1 MYFKLA
7 FKNIKKS
14 YKNYVIYFLTLIFGI
29 CIFYTFNSIESQSVM
44 MELNE
49 QKQSAFMMA
58 EQLIGYFSVFIAFVL
73 GFLIVYANN
82 YLIKRRKK
90 EFGIYMTLGMEN
102 GSLSKMI
109 FLETLF
115 IGAISLE
122 IGVILGIM
130 LSQALSVLTAYMF
143 QVDLTK
149 FQFVFSP
156 LGFKRTVLCF
166 SIIYLVVLIFN
177 FISVRKIKLIDL
189 LTASKRNEKP
199 TIKNLWVSVIL
210 FLVSVGIL
218 GIAYYK
224 VIHDG
229 IAFASFNALG
239 LPILLGCIG
248 TFIFFYSLTGFFLK
262 VIQGNKKFYLIDL
275 NMFVMKQISSKINTT
290 FVSLS
295 FICLMLFLAICTF
308 SGGLGINRAIN
319 ADLKDLTKFDVT
331 FWSNSGENIETLLKE
346 KNIDISNIAKEDSN
360 MVMYDSGVKY
370 SNFLSKEGMTA
381 MKNYFPVAND
391 NDILV
396 IGENGYNNTLK
407 LLGKEPVN
415 LKENKYLAV
424 GNIDEMK
431 KWVNESLE
439 NGNIDQMKKLV
450 NKSSENGNIDQM
462 KKLVNKSSENGKKIN
477 ISGKTLEPAN
487 KKYENINLYNFTM
500 KGDILI
506 FVVKDSLLEGLKP
519 VSSRFN
525 MMLKDNSNTKEELE
539 SIRDQL
545 VESQVYSITK
555 KEIYDNAAGLGATM
569 AYLGIYLGL
578 IFIITSAVVLAIQQL
593 TESTDNVERYRL
605 LKEIGVDQKMIN
617 KAIFTQVGVYF
628 MLPLSLA
635 IVHSIVGLK
644 ISSTIVGVFGNASI
658 MPNIIIT
665 AIIFV
670 IIYGGYFLATYLG
683 AKKNINERS

>member
-115 IGAISLE
+115 IGAISLG
-122 IGVILGIM
+122 IGVVLGIM

-262 VIQGNKKFYLIDL
+262 VIQGNKKFYLRDL

-331 FWSNSGENIETLLKE
+331 FWSNSGENIENLLKE

-360 MVMYDSGVKY
+360 MIMYDSKIKY

-415 LKENKYLAV
+415 LKENQYLAV

-439 NGNIDQMKKLV
+439 NGNID
-450 NKSSENGNIDQM
+450 EM
-462 KKLVNKSSENGKKIN
+462 KKLVNKSSENGKNIN

-525 MMLKDNSNTKEELE
+525 MMLKDNSNTKEELG

>member
-29 CIFYTFNSIESQSVM
+29 CIFYTFNSIESQSLM

-49 QKQSAFMMA
+49 QKQSDFMMA
-58 EQLIGYFSVFIAFVL
+58 EQLMGYFSVFIAFVL
-73 GFLIVYANN
+73 GFLIVYSNN

-90 EFGIYMTLGMEN
+90 EFGIYMTLGMEK

-115 IGAISLE
+115 IGVISLG
-122 IGVILGIM
+122 IGLVLGII

-156 LGFKRTVLCF
+156 LGFKKTVFCF
-166 SIIYLVVLIFN
+166 SIIYFVVLIFN

-189 LTASKRNEKP
+189 LIASKKNEKP

-210 FLVSVGIL
+210 FLGSLVII

-224 VIHDG
+224 VINDG
-229 IAFASFNALG
+229 IAVASFNFLG
-239 LPILLGCIG
+239 LPIILGCVG

-262 VIQGNKKFYLIDL
+262 VIQGNKKFYLRDL

-308 SGGLGINRAIN
+308 SGGLGINRALN

-331 FWSNSGENIETLLKE
+331 FWSNSGENIENLLKE

-360 MVMYDSGVKY
+360 IVMYDSGVKY
-370 SNFLSKEGMTA
+370 SSFLSEDGIDA

-391 NDILV
+391 KDILA
-396 IGENGYNNTLK
+396 IGEKAYNDTLK
-407 LLGKEPVN
+407 ILGKEHVN
-415 LKENKYLAV
+415 LKENQYLAV
-424 GNIDEMK
+424 GNI
-431 KWVNESLE
+431 NEIEKFANNSLE
-439 NGNIDQMKKLV
+439 
-450 NKSSENGNIDQM
+450 E
-462 KKLVNKSSENGKKIN
+462 GKKIN

-506 FVVKDSLLEGLKP
+506 LVVKDSLLEGLKP
-519 VSSRFN
+519 VSSKFN
-525 MMLKDNSNTKEELE
+525 IMLNENSNAMRNLEE
-539 SIRDQL
+539 IRGKL
-545 VESQVYSITK
+545 VENNVYSITK
-555 KEIYDNAAGLGATM
+555 EEIIDNAAGLGATA

-578 IFIITSAVVLAIQQL
+578 IFIITSAVILAIQQL
-593 TESTDNVERYRL
+593 TEATDNIERYRL

-617 KAIFTQVGVYF
+617 KAIFTQIGVYF

-644 ISSTIVGVFGNASI
+644 VSSSIVGIFGNASI

-665 AIIFV
+665 SIILV
-670 IIYGGYFLATYLG
+670 IIYGGYFLAVYLA
-683 AKKNINERS
+683 AKKNINERA

>member
-115 IGAISLE
+115 IGAISLG
-122 IGVILGIM
+122 IGVVLGIM
-130 LSQALSVLTAYMF
+130 LSQGLSVLTAYMF

-262 VIQGNKKFYLIDL
+262 VIQGNKKFYLRDL

-331 FWSNSGENIETLLKE
+331 FWSNSGENIENLLKE

-360 MVMYDSGVKY
+360 MIMYDSGVKY

-396 IGENGYNNTLK
+396 IGEKGYNNTLK

-415 LKENKYLAV
+415 LKENQYLAV

-439 NGNIDQMKKLV
+439 NGNM
-450 NKSSENGNIDQM
+450 DQM

-477 ISGKTLEPAN
+477 ISRKTLEPAN

-539 SIRDQL
+539 AIRDQL

>member
-115 IGAISLE
+115 IGAISLG
-122 IGVILGIM
+122 IGVVLGIM

-218 GIAYYK
+218 GTAYYK

-229 IAFASFNALG
+229 IAVASFNILG
-239 LPILLGCIG
+239 LPIVLGCVG

-262 VIQGNKKFYLIDL
+262 VIQGNKKFYLRDL

-319 ADLKDLTKFDVT
+319 ADLNDLTKFDVT
-331 FWSNSGENIETLLKE
+331 FWSNSGENIEKLLKE

-360 MVMYDSGVKY
+360 MIMYDSKIKY

-415 LKENKYLAV
+415 LKENQYLAV

-439 NGNIDQMKKLV
+439 NGNMDQMKKLV
-450 NKSSENGNIDQM
+450 NKSSE
-462 KKLVNKSSENGKKIN
+462 EGKKIN

-539 SIRDQL
+539 NVRDQL

>member
-58 EQLIGYFSVFIAFVL
+58 EQLMGYFSVFIAFVL

-115 IGAISLE
+115 IGAISLG
-122 IGVILGIM
+122 IGLVLGIM

-218 GIAYYK
+218 GTAYYK

-262 VIQGNKKFYLIDL
+262 VIQGNKKFYLRDL

-331 FWSNSGENIETLLKE
+331 FWSNSGENIENLLKE
-346 KNIDISNIAKEDSN
+346 KNIDIFNIAKENSN
-360 MVMYDSGVKY
+360 MVMYDSKIKY

-396 IGENGYNNTLK
+396 IGEKGYNNTLK

-415 LKENKYLAV
+415 LKENQYLAV

-439 NGNIDQMKKLV
+439 NG
-450 NKSSENGNIDQM
+450 
-462 KKLVNKSSENGKKIN
+462 KKIN
-477 ISGKTLEPAN
+477 ISGKTLEPEN

-539 SIRDQL
+539 SVRDQL

-658 MPNIIIT
+658 MPNVIIT

-683 AKKNINERS
+683 AKKNINERA

>member
-115 IGAISLE
+115 IGAISLG
-122 IGVILGIM
+122 IGVVLGIM
-130 LSQALSVLTAYMF
+130 LSQGLSVLTAYMF
-143 QVDLTK
+143 QLDLTK

-262 VIQGNKKFYLIDL
+262 VIQGNKKFYLRDL

-331 FWSNSGENIETLLKE
+331 FWSNSGENIEKLLKE

-360 MVMYDSGVKY
+360 MIMYDSKIKY

-396 IGENGYNNTLK
+396 IGEKGYNNTLK

-415 LKENKYLAV
+415 LKENQYLAV

-439 NGNIDQMKKLV
+439 NGNM
-450 NKSSENGNIDQM
+450 DQM

-506 FVVKDSLLEGLKP
+506 LVVKDSLLEGLKP

>member
-115 IGAISLE
+115 IGAISLG
-122 IGVILGIM
+122 IGVVLGIM

-262 VIQGNKKFYLIDL
+262 VIQGNKKFYLRDL

-331 FWSNSGENIETLLKE
+331 FWSNSGENIEKLLKE

-415 LKENKYLAV
+415 LKENQYLAV

-439 NGNIDQMKKLV
+439 
-450 NKSSENGNIDQM
+450 SGNIDQM

-539 SIRDQL
+539 SIREQL

>member
-58 EQLIGYFSVFIAFVL
+58 EQLMGYFSVFIAFVL

-115 IGAISLE
+115 IGAISLG
-122 IGVILGIM
+122 IGLVLGIM

-210 FLVSVGIL
+210 FLVSLGIL
-218 GIAYYK
+218 GTAYYK

-262 VIQGNKKFYLIDL
+262 VIQGNKKFYLRDL

-331 FWSNSGENIETLLKE
+331 FWSNSGENIENLLKK

-360 MVMYDSGVKY
+360 MVMYDSKIKY
-370 SNFLSKEGMTA
+370 SNFLSKEGMAA

-396 IGENGYNNTLK
+396 IGEKGYNNTLK

-415 LKENKYLAV
+415 LKENQYLAV

-439 NGNIDQMKKLV
+439 NG
-450 NKSSENGNIDQM
+450 
-462 KKLVNKSSENGKKIN
+462 KKIN
-477 ISGKTLEPAN
+477 ISGKTLEPEN

-539 SIRDQL
+539 EVRDQL

-658 MPNIIIT
+658 MPNVIIT

-683 AKKNINERS
+683 AKKNINERA

>member
-115 IGAISLE
+115 IGAISLG
-122 IGVILGIM
+122 IGVVLGIM

-218 GIAYYK
+218 GTAYYK

-229 IAFASFNALG
+229 IAVASFNVLG
-239 LPILLGCIG
+239 LPIVLGCIG

-262 VIQGNKKFYLIDL
+262 VIQGNKKFYLRDL

-331 FWSNSGENIETLLKE
+331 FWSNSGENIENLLKE

-415 LKENKYLAV
+415 LKENQYLAV

-439 NGNIDQMKKLV
+439 NGNM
-450 NKSSENGNIDQM
+450 DQM

-539 SIRDQL
+539 NVRDQL

>member
-115 IGAISLE
+115 IGAISLG
-122 IGVILGIM
+122 IGVVLGIM

-143 QVDLTK
+143 QVDLTE

-218 GIAYYK
+218 GTAYYK

-262 VIQGNKKFYLIDL
+262 VIQGNKKFYLRDL

-331 FWSNSGENIETLLKE
+331 FWSNSGENIENLLKE

-360 MVMYDSGVKY
+360 MVMYDSKIKY
-370 SNFLSKEGMTA
+370 SSFLSKEGMTA

-415 LKENKYLAV
+415 LKENQYLAV

-431 KWVNESLE
+431 KWVNESL
-439 NGNIDQMKKLV
+439 
-450 NKSSENGNIDQM
+450 
-462 KKLVNKSSENGKKIN
+462 ENGKKIN

-525 MMLKDNSNTKEELE
+525 MMLKDNSNTKEELG

>member
-44 MELNE
+44 MEINE

-58 EQLIGYFSVFIAFVL
+58 EQLMGYFSVFIAFVL

-115 IGAISLE
+115 IGAISLG
-122 IGVILGIM
+122 IGVVLGIM

-210 FLVSVGIL
+210 FLVSVEIL
-218 GIAYYK
+218 GTAYYK

-229 IAFASFNALG
+229 IAVASFNVLG
-239 LPILLGCIG
+239 LPIVLGCVG

-262 VIQGNKKFYLIDL
+262 VIQGNKKFYLRDL

-331 FWSNSGENIETLLKE
+331 FWSNSGENIEKLLKE

-381 MKNYFPVAND
+381 MKHYFPVAND

-415 LKENKYLAV
+415 LKENQYLAV

-431 KWVNESLE
+431 KWVNESL
-439 NGNIDQMKKLV
+439 
-450 NKSSENGNIDQM
+450 
-462 KKLVNKSSENGKKIN
+462 ENGKKIN

-539 SIRDQL
+539 EVRDQL

-644 ISSTIVGVFGNASI
+644 VSSFIVGVFGNASI

>member
-115 IGAISLE
+115 IGAISLG

-130 LSQALSVLTAYMF
+130 LSQSLSVLTAYMF

-218 GIAYYK
+218 GTAYYK

-262 VIQGNKKFYLIDL
+262 VIQGNKKFYLRDL

-331 FWSNSGENIETLLKE
+331 FWSNSGENIENLLKE

-415 LKENKYLAV
+415 LKENQYLAV

-431 KWVNESLE
+431 KWVNESL
-439 NGNIDQMKKLV
+439 
-450 NKSSENGNIDQM
+450 
-462 KKLVNKSSENGKKIN
+462 ENGKKIN

-539 SIRDQL
+539 EVRDQL

-644 ISSTIVGVFGNASI
+644 VSSFIVGVFGNASI

-683 AKKNINERS
+683 AKKNINEKNL

>member
-115 IGAISLE
+115 IGAISLG
-122 IGVILGIM
+122 IGVVLGIM

-218 GIAYYK
+218 GISYYK

-262 VIQGNKKFYLIDL
+262 VIQGNKKFYLRDL

-331 FWSNSGENIETLLKE
+331 FWSNSGENIEKLLKE

-407 LLGKEPVN
+407 LLGKESVN
-415 LKENKYLAV
+415 LKENQYLAV

-431 KWVNESLE
+431 KWVNESL
-439 NGNIDQMKKLV
+439 
-450 NKSSENGNIDQM
+450 ENGNIDQM

-539 SIRDQL
+539 AIRDQL

>member
-115 IGAISLE
+115 IGAISLG
-122 IGVILGIM
+122 IGVVLGIM

-262 VIQGNKKFYLIDL
+262 VIQGNKKFYLRDL

-331 FWSNSGENIETLLKE
+331 FWSNSGENIENLLKE
-346 KNIDISNIAKEDSN
+346 KNIDMSNIAKEDSN

-415 LKENKYLAV
+415 LKENQYLAV

-439 NGNIDQMKKLV
+439 NGNMDQMKKLV
-450 NKSSENGNIDQM
+450 NKSSE
-462 KKLVNKSSENGKKIN
+462 EGKKIN
-477 ISGKTLEPAN
+477 ISGKNLEPAN

-539 SIRDQL
+539 NVRDQL

-683 AKKNINERS
+683 AKKNIDEKKLY

>member
-90 EFGIYMTLGMEN
+90 EFGIYMTLRMEN

-115 IGAISLE
+115 IGAISLG
-122 IGVILGIM
+122 IGVILGII

-229 IAFASFNALG
+229 IAFASFDALG

-262 VIQGNKKFYLIDL
+262 VIQGNKKFYLRDL

-290 FVSLS
+290 FVSVS

-331 FWSNSGENIETLLKE
+331 FWSNSGENIEKLLKE

-360 MVMYDSGVKY
+360 MIMYDSKIKY

-415 LKENKYLAV
+415 LKENQYLAV

-439 NGNIDQMKKLV
+439 NGNM
-450 NKSSENGNIDQM
+450 DQM

-525 MMLKDNSNTKEELE
+525 MMLKDNSNTMEELE
-539 SIRDQL
+539 GIRDKL
-545 VESQVYSITK
+545 VENKVYSITK
-555 KEIYDNAAGLGATM
+555 EEIYDNAAGLGATM

-578 IFIITSAVVLAIQQL
+578 IFIITSAVVLAVQQL

-617 KAIFTQVGVYF
+617 KSIFTQVGVYF

-644 ISSTIVGVFGNASI
+644 VSSIIVGMFGNASI

-665 AIIFV
+665 AIILV

>member
-115 IGAISLE
+115 IGAISLG
-122 IGVILGIM
+122 IGVVLGIM

-262 VIQGNKKFYLIDL
+262 VIQGNKKFYLRDL

-331 FWSNSGENIETLLKE
+331 FWSNSGENIESLLKE

-360 MVMYDSGVKY
+360 MVMYDSEVKY
-370 SNFLSKEGMTA
+370 SDFLSKEGMTA

-396 IGENGYNNTLK
+396 IGENGYNDTLK

-415 LKENKYLAV
+415 LKENQYLAV

-439 NGNIDQMKKLV
+439 
-450 NKSSENGNIDQM
+450 S
-462 KKLVNKSSENGKKIN
+462 GKKIN

-506 FVVKDSLLEGLKP
+506 LVVKDFLLEGLKP

-539 SIRDQL
+539 NVRDKL

-578 IFIITSAVVLAIQQL
+578 IFTITSAVVLAIQQL

-658 MPNIIIT
+658 IPNIIIT

>member
-115 IGAISLE
+115 IGAISLG

-199 TIKNLWVSVIL
+199 TIKNLWISVIL

-262 VIQGNKKFYLIDL
+262 VIQGNKKFYLRDL

-331 FWSNSGENIETLLKE
+331 FWSNSGENIEKLLKE
-346 KNIDISNIAKEDSN
+346 KNIDISNMAKEDSN

-415 LKENKYLAV
+415 LKENQYLAV

-439 NGNIDQMKKLV
+439 NGNM
-450 NKSSENGNIDQM
+450 DQM

-683 AKKNINERS
+683 AKKNINERA

>member
-115 IGAISLE
+115 IGAISLG
-122 IGVILGIM
+122 IGVVLGIM

-360 MVMYDSGVKY
+360 MVMYDSKIKY

-415 LKENKYLAV
+415 LKKNQYLAV

-431 KWVNESLE
+431 KWVNESL
-439 NGNIDQMKKLV
+439 
-450 NKSSENGNIDQM
+450 
-462 KKLVNKSSENGKKIN
+462 ENGKKIN

>member
-115 IGAISLE
+115 IGAISLG
-122 IGVILGIM
+122 IGVVLGIM

-199 TIKNLWVSVIL
+199 TIKKLWVSVIL

-218 GIAYYK
+218 GVAYYK

-262 VIQGNKKFYLIDL
+262 VIQGNKKFYLRDL

-360 MVMYDSGVKY
+360 MVMYDSEVKY
-370 SNFLSKEGMTA
+370 SSFLSKEGMTA

-415 LKENKYLAV
+415 LKENQYLAV

-439 NGNIDQMKKLV
+439 NG
-450 NKSSENGNIDQM
+450 
-462 KKLVNKSSENGKKIN
+462 KKIN
-477 ISGKTLEPAN
+477 ISGKTLEPEN

-539 SIRDQL
+539 NVRDQL

>member
-115 IGAISLE
+115 IGAISLG
-122 IGVILGIM
+122 IGVVLGIM

-218 GIAYYK
+218 GTAYYK

-262 VIQGNKKFYLIDL
+262 VIQGNKKFYLRDL

-331 FWSNSGENIETLLKE
+331 FWSNSGENIEKLLKE

-360 MVMYDSGVKY
+360 MVMYDSKIKY
-370 SNFLSKEGMTA
+370 SSFLSKEGMTA

-415 LKENKYLAV
+415 LKENQYLAV

-439 NGNIDQMKKLV
+439 NG
-450 NKSSENGNIDQM
+450 
-462 KKLVNKSSENGKKIN
+462 KKIN
-477 ISGKTLEPAN
+477 ISGKTLEPEN

-539 SIRDQL
+539 EVRDQL
-545 VESQVYSITK
+545 VESQIYSITK

>member
-115 IGAISLE
+115 IGAISLG
-122 IGVILGIM
+122 IGVVLGIM

-199 TIKNLWVSVIL
+199 TIKNLWISVIL

-262 VIQGNKKFYLIDL
+262 VIQGNKKFYLRDL

-331 FWSNSGENIETLLKE
+331 FWSNSGENIEKLLKE

-360 MVMYDSGVKY
+360 MIMYGSGVKY

-396 IGENGYNNTLK
+396 IGEKGYNNTLK

-415 LKENKYLAV
+415 LKENQYLAV

-439 NGNIDQMKKLV
+439 NG
-450 NKSSENGNIDQM
+450 
-462 KKLVNKSSENGKKIN
+462 KKIN
-477 ISGKTLEPAN
+477 ISGKTLEPEN

-539 SIRDQL
+539 AIRDQL

>member
-115 IGAISLE
+115 IGAISLG
-122 IGVILGIM
+122 IGVVLGIM

-262 VIQGNKKFYLIDL
+262 VIQGNKKFYLRDL

-331 FWSNSGENIETLLKE
+331 FWSNSGENIENLLKE

-415 LKENKYLAV
+415 LKENQYLAV

-439 NGNIDQMKKLV
+439 
-450 NKSSENGNIDQM
+450 SGNIDQM

-506 FVVKDSLLEGLKP
+506 FVVKDSLPEGLKP

-539 SIRDQL
+539 AIRDQL

>member
-115 IGAISLE
+115 IGAISLG
-122 IGVILGIM
+122 IGLVLGIM

-262 VIQGNKKFYLIDL
+262 VIQGNKKFYLRDL

-331 FWSNSGENIETLLKE
+331 FWSNSGENIEKLLKE

-360 MVMYDSGVKY
+360 MVMYDSEVKY

-396 IGENGYNNTLK
+396 IGEKGYNNTLK

-415 LKENKYLAV
+415 LKENQYLAV

-439 NGNIDQMKKLV
+439 NGNM
-450 NKSSENGNIDQM
+450 DQM

-506 FVVKDSLLEGLKP
+506 FVIKDSLLEGLKP

>member
-115 IGAISLE
+115 IGAISLG
-122 IGVILGIM
+122 IGVVLGIM

-262 VIQGNKKFYLIDL
+262 VIQGNKKFYLRDL

-331 FWSNSGENIETLLKE
+331 FWSNSGENIENLLKE
-346 KNIDISNIAKEDSN
+346 KNIDTSNIAKEDSN

-439 NGNIDQMKKLV
+439 
-450 NKSSENGNIDQM
+450 SGNIDQM

-539 SIRDQL
+539 AIRDQL

-683 AKKNINERS
+683 AKKNINERA

>member
-115 IGAISLE
+115 IGAISLG

-199 TIKNLWVSVIL
+199 TIKNLWISVIL

-262 VIQGNKKFYLIDL
+262 VIQGNKKFYLRDL

-331 FWSNSGENIETLLKE
+331 FWSNSGENIEKLLKE

-360 MVMYDSGVKY
+360 MIMYDSKIKY

-396 IGENGYNNTLK
+396 IGEKGYNNTLK

-415 LKENKYLAV
+415 LKENQYLAV

-439 NGNIDQMKKLV
+439 NGNM
-450 NKSSENGNIDQM
+450 DQM

-506 FVVKDSLLEGLKP
+506 LVVKDSLLEGLKP

-539 SIRDQL
+539 AIRDQL

-683 AKKNINERS
+683 AKKNINERA

>member
-14 YKNYVIYFLTLIFGI
+14 YKNYIIYFLTLIFGI

-115 IGAISLE
+115 IGAISLG

-199 TIKNLWVSVIL
+199 TIKNLWISVIL

-262 VIQGNKKFYLIDL
+262 VIQGNKKFYLRDL

-331 FWSNSGENIETLLKE
+331 FWSNSGENIEKLLKE

-360 MVMYDSGVKY
+360 MVMYDSKIKY

-415 LKENKYLAV
+415 LKENQYLAV

-431 KWVNESLE
+431 KWVNESL
-439 NGNIDQMKKLV
+439 
-450 NKSSENGNIDQM
+450 ENGNIDQM

>member
-58 EQLIGYFSVFIAFVL
+58 EQLMGYFSVFIAFVL

-115 IGAISLE
+115 IGAISLG
-122 IGVILGIM
+122 IGLVLGIM

-210 FLVSVGIL
+210 FLVSLGIL
-218 GIAYYK
+218 GTAYYK

-262 VIQGNKKFYLIDL
+262 VIQGNKKFYLRDL

-331 FWSNSGENIETLLKE
+331 FWSNSGENIENLLKE
-346 KNIDISNIAKEDSN
+346 KNIDISNIAKEESN
-360 MVMYDSGVKY
+360 IVMYDSKIKY

-396 IGENGYNNTLK
+396 IGEKGYNNTLK
-407 LLGKEPVN
+407 LLGKELVN
-415 LKENKYLAV
+415 LKENQYLAV

-431 KWVNESLE
+431 KWVNESL
-439 NGNIDQMKKLV
+439 
-450 NKSSENGNIDQM
+450 
-462 KKLVNKSSENGKKIN
+462 ENGKKIN

-525 MMLKDNSNTKEELE
+525 MMLKDSSNTKEELE
-539 SIRDQL
+539 NVRDQL

-658 MPNIIIT
+658 MPNVIIT

-683 AKKNINERS
+683 AKKNINERA

>member
-82 YLIKRRKK
+82 YLIKIRKK

-115 IGAISLE
+115 IGAISLG
-122 IGVILGIM
+122 IGVVLGIM

-262 VIQGNKKFYLIDL
+262 VIQGNKKFYLRDL

-331 FWSNSGENIETLLKE
+331 FWSNSGENIENLLKE
-346 KNIDISNIAKEDSN
+346 KNIDISNIAEEDSN
-360 MVMYDSGVKY
+360 MIMYDSKIKY

-415 LKENKYLAV
+415 LKENQYLAV

-439 NGNIDQMKKLV
+439 
-450 NKSSENGNIDQM
+450 S
-462 KKLVNKSSENGKKIN
+462 GKKIN
-477 ISGKTLEPAN
+477 ISGKTLESTN

-539 SIRDQL
+539 AIRDQL

>member
-115 IGAISLE
+115 IGAISLG

-199 TIKNLWVSVIL
+199 TIKNLWISVIL

-262 VIQGNKKFYLIDL
+262 VIQGNKKFYLRDL

-331 FWSNSGENIETLLKE
+331 FWSNSGENIENLLKE

-360 MVMYDSGVKY
+360 MVMYDSEVKY

-415 LKENKYLAV
+415 LKENQYLAV
-424 GNIDEMK
+424 GNIDE
-431 KWVNESLE
+431 
-439 NGNIDQMKKLV
+439 
-450 NKSSENGNIDQM
+450 M

>member
-29 CIFYTFNSIESQSVM
+29 CIFYTFNFIESQSVM

-115 IGAISLE
+115 IGAISLG
-122 IGVILGIM
+122 IGVVLGIM

-262 VIQGNKKFYLIDL
+262 VIQGNKKFYLRDL

-331 FWSNSGENIETLLKE
+331 FWSNSGENIESLLKE
-346 KNIDISNIAKEDSN
+346 KNIDTSNIAEEDSN
-360 MVMYDSGVKY
+360 MVMYDSKIKY
-370 SNFLSKEGMTA
+370 SSFLSKDGMTA

-391 NDILV
+391 NDTLV

-415 LKENKYLAV
+415 LKENQYLAV

-439 NGNIDQMKKLV
+439 
-450 NKSSENGNIDQM
+450 S
-462 KKLVNKSSENGKKIN
+462 GKKIN
-477 ISGKTLEPAN
+477 ISEKILEPAN

-506 FVVKDSLLEGLKP
+506 FVVKDFLLEGLKP

-525 MMLKDNSNTKEELE
+525 MMLKDNSNTKEELDNV
-539 SIRDQL
+539 RDQL

>member
-115 IGAISLE
+115 IGAISLG
-122 IGVILGIM
+122 IGVVLGIM

-262 VIQGNKKFYLIDL
+262 VIQGNKKFYLRDL

-331 FWSNSGENIETLLKE
+331 FWSNSGENIENLLKE

-360 MVMYDSGVKY
+360 MVMYDSKIKY

-407 LLGKEPVN
+407 LLWKEPVN
-415 LKENKYLAV
+415 LKENQYLAV

-439 NGNIDQMKKLV
+439 NGNM
-450 NKSSENGNIDQM
+450 DQM

-477 ISGKTLEPAN
+477 ISEKTLEPAN

-525 MMLKDNSNTKEELE
+525 MMLKDNSNTKKELE
-539 SIRDQL
+539 AIRDQL

-644 ISSTIVGVFGNASI
+644 ISSSIVGVFGNASI

>member
-115 IGAISLE
+115 IGAISLG
-122 IGVILGIM
+122 IGVILGII

-262 VIQGNKKFYLIDL
+262 VIQGNKKFYLRDL

-331 FWSNSGENIETLLKE
+331 FWSNSGENIETLLNE

-360 MVMYDSGVKY
+360 MVMYDSEVKY
-370 SNFLSKEGMTA
+370 SDFLSKEGMTA
-381 MKNYFPVAND
+381 MKNYFPVDND
-391 NDILV
+391 NDTLV

-415 LKENKYLAV
+415 LKENQYLAV

-439 NGNIDQMKKLV
+439 NG
-450 NKSSENGNIDQM
+450 
-462 KKLVNKSSENGKKIN
+462 KKIN
-477 ISGKTLEPAN
+477 ISGKTLEPEN

-525 MMLKDNSNTKEELE
+525 MMLKDNSNTKEELG

-578 IFIITSAVVLAIQQL
+578 IFIITSAVVLTIQQL

>member
-115 IGAISLE
+115 IGAISLG
-122 IGVILGIM
+122 IGVVLGIM

-199 TIKNLWVSVIL
+199 TIKNLWISVIL

-218 GIAYYK
+218 GTAYYK

-229 IAFASFNALG
+229 IAFASFNVLG
-239 LPILLGCIG
+239 LPIVLGCVG

-262 VIQGNKKFYLIDL
+262 VIQGNKKFYLRDL

-331 FWSNSGENIETLLKE
+331 FWSNSGENIENLLKE

-360 MVMYDSGVKY
+360 MVMYDSKIKY

-407 LLGKEPVN
+407 LLGKESVN
-415 LKENKYLAV
+415 LKENQYLAV

-431 KWVNESLE
+431 KWVNESL
-439 NGNIDQMKKLV
+439 
-450 NKSSENGNIDQM
+450 ENGNIDQM

-506 FVVKDSLLEGLKP
+506 FVVKDSLLEVLKP

-539 SIRDQL
+539 NVRDQL

-658 MPNIIIT
+658 MPNVIIT

>member
-115 IGAISLE
+115 IGAISLG
-122 IGVILGIM
+122 IGVVLGIM

-218 GIAYYK
+218 GTAYYK

-262 VIQGNKKFYLIDL
+262 VIQGNKKFYLRDL

-331 FWSNSGENIETLLKE
+331 FWSNSGENIENLLKE

-360 MVMYDSGVKY
+360 MVMYDSKIKY
-370 SNFLSKEGMTA
+370 SNFLSKEGITA

-396 IGENGYNNTLK
+396 IGENGYNDTLK

-415 LKENKYLAV
+415 LKENQYLAV

-431 KWVNESLE
+431 KWVNESL
-439 NGNIDQMKKLV
+439 
-450 NKSSENGNIDQM
+450 ENGNIDQM

-539 SIRDQL
+539 SIREQL

>member
-115 IGAISLE
+115 IGAISLG
-122 IGVILGIM
+122 IGVVLGIM

-210 FLVSVGIL
+210 FLVSLGIL

-262 VIQGNKKFYLIDL
+262 VIQGNKKFYLRDL

-331 FWSNSGENIETLLKE
+331 FWSNSGENIEKLLKE

-360 MVMYDSGVKY
+360 MVMYDSKIKY

-396 IGENGYNNTLK
+396 IGEKGYNNTLK

-415 LKENKYLAV
+415 LKENQYLAV

-439 NGNIDQMKKLV
+439 NGNM
-450 NKSSENGNIDQM
+450 DQM

-539 SIRDQL
+539 EVRDQL

>member
-115 IGAISLE
+115 IGAISLG
-122 IGVILGIM
+122 IGVVLGIM

-218 GIAYYK
+218 GTAYYK

-262 VIQGNKKFYLIDL
+262 VIQGNKKFYLRDL

-331 FWSNSGENIETLLKE
+331 FWSNSGENIENLLNE

-360 MVMYDSGVKY
+360 MVMYDSEVKY
-370 SNFLSKEGMTA
+370 SDFLSKEGMTA

-391 NDILV
+391 NDTLV

-415 LKENKYLAV
+415 LKENQYLAV

-439 NGNIDQMKKLV
+439 NGNM
-450 NKSSENGNIDQM
+450 DQM

-477 ISGKTLEPAN
+477 ISGKTLEPEN

-539 SIRDQL
+539 NVRDQL

>member
-115 IGAISLE
+115 IGAISLG
-122 IGVILGIM
+122 IGVVLGIM

-166 SIIYLVVLIFN
+166 SIIYLIVLIFN

-199 TIKNLWVSVIL
+199 TIKNLWISVIL

-218 GIAYYK
+218 VIAYYK

-262 VIQGNKKFYLIDL
+262 VIQGNKKFYLRDL

-331 FWSNSGENIETLLKE
+331 FWSNSGENIEKLLKE

-360 MVMYDSGVKY
+360 MIMYGSGVKY

-396 IGENGYNNTLK
+396 IGEKGYNNTLK

-415 LKENKYLAV
+415 LKENQYLAV

-439 NGNIDQMKKLV
+439 NG
-450 NKSSENGNIDQM
+450 
-462 KKLVNKSSENGKKIN
+462 KKIN
-477 ISGKTLEPAN
+477 ISGKTLEPEN

-525 MMLKDNSNTKEELE
+525 MMLKDNSNTKEELG

>member
-115 IGAISLE
+115 IGAISLG
-122 IGVILGIM
+122 IGVVLGIM

-210 FLVSVGIL
+210 FLVSLGIL
-218 GIAYYK
+218 GTAYYK

-262 VIQGNKKFYLIDL
+262 VIQGNKKFYLRDL

-331 FWSNSGENIETLLKE
+331 FWSNSGENIENLLKE

-415 LKENKYLAV
+415 LKENQYLAV

-431 KWVNESLE
+431 KWVNESL
-439 NGNIDQMKKLV
+439 
-450 NKSSENGNIDQM
+450 ENGNIDQM

-506 FVVKDSLLEGLKP
+506 LVVKDSLLEGLKP

-539 SIRDQL
+539 AIRDQL